1 MRKFT
6 QIGTVA
12 FLLIGMIVTPT
23 ASHAQENP
31 KSVASK
37 KVVSDQKENRTVE
50 ERGGKVIETL
60 KLENG
65 DKYTSILNRTTGE
78 LSGYK
83 NDKYVNSI
91 NVNDLKAEMASE
103 TKGFTDERNCNAL
116 KWVQRGNRAL
126 WGATT
131 LVDPPAG
138 LIGGLIT
145 EVPLDIALDKCEGK

>member
-1 MRKFT
+1 
-6 QIGTVA
+6 
-12 FLLIGMIVTPT
+12 
-23 ASHAQENP
+23 
-31 KSVASK
+31 
-37 KVVSDQKENRTVE
+37 
-50 ERGGKVIETL
+50 
-60 KLENG
+60 
-65 DKYTSILNRTTGE
+65 
-78 LSGYK
+78 
-83 NDKYVNSI
+83 
-91 NVNDLKAEMASE
+91 MASE